1 VLSLLSGERYY
12 KVTLDFPFILGHF
25 NRTHSFIKGFGENSV
40 TMDMKFGM
48 VIVAVLLLGL
58 VLSPA
63 SGAESSDNQEWPTFH
78 GNWART
84 GFTDVT
90 LPENL
95 VWLWSFDLENHPE
108 LMEIESSPAVA
119 YGKVYFV
126 AKNGYVY
133 SLDAESGE
141 LVWRY
146 QTGGTAGPY
155 LGPSPT
161 VVNGV
166 VYVGSWDNH
175 VYALDAE
182 NGELIWRFEVDI
194 FWTLLGVDGAPAVV
208 DNRVYVGSWNGYF
221 YCLNAKNG
229 ELIWSYSDGDGKMG
243 HVSGSPAVVNGVIY
257 FGAAAGDVGYT
268 GTVYALNA
276 ENGGLIWKY
285 YIGDE
290 ICASPAVVNNVVYIG
305 VGFMGH
311 LLGDGMYALDASTGE
326 LLWYFDTNNE
336 PLESSAAVEN
346 GKLYFGSH
354 TKKIYA
360 LNAENGDEIWSFE
373 TDSWILSSPAIT
385 GDKVYVGAGVNFYVL
400 DAANGRLIQKL
411 YSGGSV
417 VNSPAIAYGKVYVA
431 SRYGIFCYGP
441 SPEFPQTEMTTWLF
455 VLACIG
461 VLSVIGFFLFL
472 KRK

>member
-1 VLSLLSGERYY
+1 MHVKLYAALAMLLVAMFLPFSG
-12 KVTLDFPFILGHF
+12 
-25 NRTHSFIKGFGENSV
+25 
-40 TMDMKFGM
+40 
-48 VIVAVLLLGL
+48 
-58 VLSPA
+58 
-63 SGAESSDNQEWPTFH
+63 GAAETPEDNQEWPTFH

-95 VWLWSFDLENHPE
+95 MWLWAFDLENHPE

-146 QTGGTAGPY
+146 LTGGTAGPY

-161 VVNGV
+161 VVGGV

-194 FWTLLGVDGAPAVV
+194 FWTLLGVDGAPAVI

-221 YCLNAKNG
+221 YCLNAENG

-243 HVSGSPAVVNGVIY
+243 HVIGAPAVINGVIY

-290 ICASPAVVNNVVYIG
+290 ISASPVVIDNVVYIG
-305 VGFMGH
+305 AGYGPH
-311 LLGDGMYALDASTGE
+311 LPGDGMYALDARTGE

-336 PLESSAAVEN
+336 PITSSAAVKN

-360 LNAENGDEIWSFE
+360 SNAENGSMIWSFE
-373 TDSWILSSPAIT
+373 TDSFILSSPAIA

-411 YSGGSV
+411 YIGGGSV

-431 SRYGIFCYGP
+431 SRYGIYCYG
-441 SPEFPQTEMTTWLF
+441 SPPESPQTWIITWPF
-455 VLACIG
+455 VLVCIAALG
-461 VLSVIGFFLFL
+461 VIGFVLLL
-472 KRK
+472 KRR